1 MRQVLALLCA
11 GIVALAA
18 AGAAFSAGP
27 VREPIVF
34 EPFTFAAGE
43 VCPFA
48 VTIDAVVNKEILK
61 DFGDHL
67 IITGRLVAQVTND
80 ETEQSVVLNV
90 SGPAKVIFTED
101 AATQYGRGLG
111 LNFFFPGDLGPGS
124 EGALLWTRG
133 PMIQRFSEE
142 GLEIVRMA
150 PVVRDVCAMLA
161 A

>member
-11 GIVALAA
+11 GIVTLAG

-27 VREPIVF
+27 VREPLEF
-34 EPFTFAAGE
+34 EPVTFAAGE
-43 VCPFA
+43 VCPFEL
-48 VTIDAVVNKEILK
+48 TLDTVVSKEILK

-67 IITGRLVAQVTND
+67 IITGRLVALVTND
-80 ETEQSVVLNV
+80 DTETSLVLNI
-90 SGPAKVIFTED
+90 SGPAKVVFTED
-101 AATQYGRGLG
+101 SVTQYGRGLG
-111 LNFFFPGDLGPGS
+111 LNIFFPGDLGP

-142 GLEIVRMA
+142 GLEVVRMA
-150 PVVRDVCAMLA
+150 PVVRDVCTMLA

>member
-1 MRQVLALLCA
+1 MRHVLALLCA

-18 AGAAFSAGP
+18 TGAAFSAGP
-27 VREPIVF
+27 VREPVVF
-34 EPFTFAAGE
+34 DPITFDAGE

-48 VTIDAVVNKEILK
+48 VTIETVVNKEILK

-67 IITGRLVAQVTND
+67 IITGRLVALVRND
-80 ETEQSVVLNV
+80 DTEKSVVLNV
-90 SGPAKVIFTED
+90 SGPAKVVFDED
-101 AATQYGRGLG
+101 SATQYGRGLG
-111 LNFFFPGDLGPGS
+111 LNFFLPGDLGP